1 MVLFPQITFRH
12 RVSGRKSGNMTV
24 KDAGPGSGRRR
35 KRAEARKFLGIF
47 QGKMG
52 AIREVMQRRNQIGRL
67 TKARMKARIAMREE
81 EKLVEWEKVK
91 MLDKEIA
98 RKKRELEELVKRA
111 KEKSGDEPVVKVK
124 IQVTYPGKM
133 ERGKK
138 KSFLL
143 KDKHVTKEYLE
154 QMGLPLEI
162 ENSVKNIQGQL
173 DSVRVEHKRMIK
185 EANTL
190 LESIQRMDI

>member
-1 MVLFPQITFRH
+1 MVLFLQITFRH
-12 RVSGRKSGNMTV
+12 RVSERKSGNMTV
-24 KDAGPGSGRRR
+24 KDAGSGSGRRKR
-35 KRAEARKFLGIF
+35 RAESRRFLGIF

-67 TKARMKARIAMREE
+67 AKARMKARIAMREE
-81 EKLVEWEKVK
+81 EKLAEWEKVK

-98 RKKRELEELVKRA
+98 RRKKELEELVKRA

-133 ERGKK
+133 ERGKN

-173 DSVRVEHKRMIK
+173 DSVRIEHKK
-185 EANTL
+185 DDQGGN
-190 LESIQRMDI
+190 